1 MAEKKSEKKK
11 AKIVMKKTVKI
22 PARKTPLKTKPK
34 TAQKKKTV
42 VKKAVS
48 KKPASKKP
56 LSQKAVAGKTT
67 VKKGL
72 KPVIKRKTSSPQQQ
86 SSKKTSVETKGKI
99 PAKAAAPVTARLPRK
114 KAVQT
119 SEEERKA
126 ALRKSLIQKREEI
139 VREVKSGISKYIK
152 GETRQLV
159 DTALDDGDW
168 SVVDLSEDIS
178 FKHMSTHRENL
189 LKIDE
194 ALRKLSE
201 GTYGICED
209 CGEEISEQRLKI
221 LPFAIY
227 CTDCQEKREQLEE
240 IARREG
246 FIG

>member
-1 MAEKKSEKKK
+1 MAEKKTEKQK
-11 AKIVMKKTVKI
+11 AKKLMKKTVKT

-34 TAQKKKTV
+34 TVQ
-42 VKKAVS
+42 
-48 KKPASKKP
+48 
-56 LSQKAVAGKTT
+56 
-67 VKKGL
+67 
-72 KPVIKRKTSSPQQQ
+72 KRKTVSGNPTSQKSVPEKITANRKMKPVTEQKTTSPQQQ
-86 SSKKTSVETKGKI
+86 AAKKTFVRTKAKISVKTAV
-99 PAKAAAPVTARLPRK
+99 PAVAHLPRESAAK
-114 KAVQT
+114 T

-126 ALRKSLIQKREEI
+126 ALRKSLIQTREEI
-139 VREVKSGISKYIK
+139 VREVKSEISKYIK

-201 GTYGICED
+201 GTYCICED

-227 CTDCQEKREQLEE
+227 CTDCQEKIEQLEE

-246 FIG
+246 RIG

>member
-11 AKIVMKKTVKI
+11 VKKVMKKTVKT

-34 TAQKKKTV
+34 TAQKRKTV
-42 VKKAVS
+42 SGKPVS
-48 KKPASKKP
+48 RKSVPQKPAS
-56 LSQKAVAGKTT
+56 QKSVAGKTT
-67 VKKGL
+67 VKKEM
-72 KPVIKRKTSSPQQQ
+72 KPVTKRKPSSPQQQ
-86 SSKKTSVETKGKI
+86 SSKKSPLETK
-99 PAKAAAPVTARLPRK
+99 AKFTAKTAVPVRTHLPRK
-114 KAVQT
+114 SAAQI

-139 VREVKSGISKYIK
+139 VREVKTEISKYIK

-201 GTYGICED
+201 GTYSICEE
-209 CGEEISEQRLKI
+209 CGEEIGKARLKI

-227 CTDCQEKREQLEE
+227 CTDCQERREQLEE
-240 IARREG
+240 ITRRE
-246 FIG
+246 

>member
-11 AKIVMKKTVKI
+11 AKKVMKKTVKT
-22 PARKTPLKTKPK
+22 PARKTSLKTKPK
-34 TAQKKKTV
+34 TAQKRKTV
-42 VKKAVS
+42 S
-48 KKPASKKP
+48 GKPV
-56 LSQKAVAGKTT
+56 SQKSASQKSVAGKTT
-67 VKKGL
+67 VKKEM
-72 KPVIKRKTSSPQQQ
+72 KPVTKRKTSSPQQQ
-86 SSKKTSVETKGKI
+86 SSKKSPLKTK
-99 PAKAAAPVTARLPRK
+99 AKFTAKTAVPVRARVPRK
-114 KAVQT
+114 SAVQI

-126 ALRKSLIQKREEI
+126 ALRKSLIHKREEI
-139 VREVKSGISKYIK
+139 VREVKSEISKYIK

-201 GTYGICED
+201 GTYGICEE
-209 CGEEISEQRLKI
+209 CGEEISKARLQI

-227 CTDCQEKREQLEE
+227 CTDCQERREQLEE
-240 IARREG
+240 ITRRE
-246 FIG
+246 

>member
-1 MAEKKSEKKK
+1 MAEKRTVKKTATKST
-11 AKIVMKKTVKI
+11 KKTVKTPVRRPSVKI
-22 PARKTPLKTKPK
+22 KPKAARKSKAVPKKPAARK
-34 TAQKKKTV
+34 SV
-42 VKKAVS
+42 VKKTTG
-48 KKPASKKP
+48 KKKE
-56 LSQKAVAGKTT
+56 
-67 VKKGL
+67 
-72 KPVIKRKTSSPQQQ
+72 KPVARRKTVSPQQRVA
-86 SSKKTSVETKGKI
+86 KKTSAKTAVPVKPPLRGK
-99 PAKAAAPVTARLPRK
+99 KAAQA
-114 KAVQT
+114 

-126 ALRKSLIQKREEI
+126 ALRRSLIQKREEI
-139 VREVKSGISKYIK
+139 VKEVKSEISKYIK

-209 CGEEISEQRLKI
+209 CGEEISQERLKI

-227 CTDCQEKREQLEE
+227 CTDCQERKEQLEE
-240 IARREG
+240 LEKREG
-246 FIG
+246 LIG

>member
-11 AKIVMKKTVKI
+11 AKKVMKKTVKT
-22 PARKTPLKTKPK
+22 PARKTSLKTKPK
-34 TAQKKKTV
+34 TTQKRKTV
-42 VKKAVS
+42 SGKTVPQ
-48 KKPASKKP
+48 KPS
-56 LSQKAVAGKTT
+56 SQKSVAGKTT
-67 VKKGL
+67 VKKEM
-72 KPVIKRKTSSPQQQ
+72 KPVTKRKTSSPQQQ
-86 SSKKTSVETKGKI
+86 SAKKSSLKTKAKI
-99 PAKAAAPVTARLPRK
+99 SAKTAAPVRARVPRK
-114 KAVQT
+114 SAVQL

-126 ALRKSLIQKREEI
+126 VLRKSLIQKREEI
-139 VREVKSGISKYIK
+139 VREVKNGISKYIK

-201 GTYGICED
+201 GTYGICEE
-209 CGEEISEQRLKI
+209 CGEEISKARLQI

-227 CTDCQEKREQLEE
+227 CTDCQERREQLEE
-240 IARREG
+240 ITRRE
-246 FIG
+246 